1 MATEK
6 RNAWGFVVEG
16 NEYVFVF
23 FREYQTFLWICEDF
37 YEVCEDFYEVFEDFI
52 KNSTFYVE
60 QRAPLGG
67 QFA

>member
-37 YEVCEDFYEVFEDFI
+37 YEVCEDFI